1 MELAE
6 VLLKT
11 MSELGKP
18 DENGDVSLWRELE
31 NPDFKIFVV
40 DKRVLAQLK
49 NIDGVQLQFTQKNEP
64 QEDSDE
70 TNR

>member
-49 NIDGVQLQFTQKNEP
+49 NISDVRLSFVENEENKNG
-64 QEDSDE
+64 
-70 TNR
+70 